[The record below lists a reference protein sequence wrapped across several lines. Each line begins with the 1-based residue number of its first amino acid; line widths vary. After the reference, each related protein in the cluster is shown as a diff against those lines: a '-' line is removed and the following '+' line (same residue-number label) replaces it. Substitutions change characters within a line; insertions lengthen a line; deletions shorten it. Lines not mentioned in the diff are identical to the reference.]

1 MGIISVV
8 RYKPKPGK
16 DYELRKI
23 IKGRLP
29 LLRSLKLSTKRMPVH
44 MIAGDG
50 SIIEVSEW
58 VSEKAIEKA
67 HGLPRVLAMWE
78 RFDAVC
84 TYETLGSLKES
95 AEMFASFKAI
105 KL

>member
-8 RYKPKPGK
+8 RYKPLPGK
-16 DYELRKI
+16 EKELAKI

-29 LLRSLKLSTKRMPVH
+29 LLRSLKFSTKRAPVH
-44 MIAGDG
+44 MKAKDG
-50 SIIEVSEW
+50 SYVEVSEW

-67 HGLPRVLAMWE
+67 HNHPKVLAMWE
-78 RFDAVC
+78 RFSGVC
-84 TYETLGSLKES
+84 TYEPLKHLSE
-95 AEMFASFKAI
+95 AGDMFASFEAV